1 MYIYIDATNIS
12 GVTGLGYWSV
22 QSEQMCAVSV
32 FPADWVR
39 YHHLSSRPP
48 IINMLTHTTGLT
60 SQFTQHTR
68 SDISALTISGGT
80 KQYFTSIVLLFYTC
94 IAKTHLSN
102 PGLVIWLTISMTICE
117 KICMKERILFKTL
130 TIYNSLSDQ
139 GCCQKS
145 NLLIFPFLL
154 VLIPIRYWS
163 SGDQYGSKQ
172 TKIALVAYITNF
184 TSYLW

>member
-130 TIYNSLSDQ
+130 TIYNSVRPGMLPKIQFAYFSFPPRLDSYQ
-139 GCCQKS
+139 I
-145 NLLIFPFLL
+145 LILGTS
-154 VLIPIRYWS
+154 IRE
-163 SGDQYGSKQ
+163 Q
-172 TKIALVAYITNF
+172 TD
-184 TSYLW
+184 